1 MTDKKKELLLKL
13 KNLAE
18 RGVGGERET
27 AERKLQQ
34 LIEKYGIDEEELS
47 GDQTVDFEFYY
58 KDEWER
64 KLLRQLFYRMFGME
78 YANKAFVYKWGKGS
92 RSIYGVT
99 CTKAEGVQ
107 LQIEY
112 DFYKKLYY
120 EELDIFQKA
129 FVQKHS
135 LFPDSS
141 GSDREYTEEEKQE
154 FARIFQMMEGLSDK
168 SFNPQI
174 EENC

>member
-34 LIEKYGIDEEELS
+34 LIEKYGIDEEDLAE
-47 GDQTVDFEFYY
+47 DREVDFDFHY
-58 KDEWER
+58 KNEWE
-64 KLLRQLFYRMFGME
+64 KQLLRQLFYRMFNE
-78 YANKAFVYKWGKGS
+78 NYTSKTYVYKYGKGS
-92 RSIYGVT
+92 KSVYGVT

-112 DFYKKLYY
+112 DFYKELYY

-154 FARIFQMMEGLSDK
+154 FSRIFQMMEGLSDK